1 MAGIKRRVLMVDDNP
16 DTVLL
21 LGKIGEILGHHVAT
35 ATNGPQAMQV
45 AAAFVP
51 EVAVIDLTMPMM
63 GGQELA
69 RKLRLAHAETGLKLI
84 AFPAG
89 RRSGIH
95 RVPAQARLDRAIG
108 SPAALGCAQ
117 NLTRPRR
124 ERILRSSHLP
134 SSTARR
140 LAGAHSFPARL

>member
-84 AFPAG
+84 ALTGHDDLEHRSLAVEAG
-89 RRSGIH
+89 FTEYLLKPVSIE
-95 RVPAQARLDRAIG
+95 RLE
-108 SPAALGCAQ
+108 AL
-117 NLTRPRR
+117 
-124 ERILRSSHLP
+124 LR
-134 SSTARR
+134 
-140 LAGAHSFPARL
+140 